1 MSDGA
6 VILNWKPAALLAL
19 AVLLPSARAQQAD
32 GVAGV
37 SNSPPPNMP
46 AIAQALGVQC
56 AFCHA
61 GPRGTESG
69 AEGRPPSKYEIARAM
84 IAMTR
89 DLNAA
94 VQAAT
99 GKAPTEATQVTC
111 VTCHRGVAVP
121 GQLSDII
128 AKTALA
134 GGPDAAI
141 AQYRDLRQRY
151 YGGQAYDFREDTLLD
166 AGEKVIRIKPQSAIP
181 ILRLNLEF
189 YPKSVRSY
197 AEIAFAYTRSLNDEA
212 AIAELEKA
220 VEIEPDNGII
230 RGQLEQL
237 KSYRRRK

>member
-1 MSDGA
+1 MECS
-6 VILNWKPAALLAL
+6 KPIALLAL
-19 AVLLPSARAQQAD
+19 AVFLPAADAQQSD
-32 GVAGV
+32 G
-37 SNSPPPNMP
+37 PPPNMP

-56 AFCHA
+56 AYCHA
-61 GPRGTESG
+61 GPRAAQSKP
-69 AEGRPPSKYEIARAM
+69 EGQPPSKYEIARAM

-89 DLNAA
+89 GLNAK

-99 GKAPTEATQVTC
+99 GKAPTDATQVTC
-111 VTCHRGVAVP
+111 VTCHRGVAIP
-121 GQLSDII
+121 GQLADIV
-128 AKTALA
+128 AKTVLA
-134 GGPDAAI
+134 DGPDAAI
-141 AQYRDLRQRY
+141 SQYRDLRQHY

-166 AGEKVIRIKPQSAIP
+166 AGEKLIRIKPQAAIP

-220 VEIEPDNGII
+220 VAIEPDNGTI

-237 KSYRRRK
+237 KSYRRKR

>member
-1 MSDGA
+1 MES
-6 VILNWKPAALLAL
+6 WKSVVLLAL
-19 AVLLPSARAQQAD
+19 AAFLPSARAQQTD
-32 GVAGV
+32 GV
-37 SNSPPPNMP
+37 SNPPPNMP

-61 GPRGTESG
+61 EPRTTQSKS
-69 AEGRPPSKYEIARAM
+69 EGQPPSKYEIARAM

-89 DLNAA
+89 DLNAK
-94 VQAAT
+94 VQTAT

-121 GQLSDII
+121 GQLSDIV

-134 GGPDAAI
+134 DGPDAAI

-151 YGGQAYDFREDTLLD
+151 FGGQAYDFREDTLLD
-166 AGEKVIRIKPQSAIP
+166 AGEKLIRIKPQNAIP
-181 ILRLNLEF
+181 VLRLNLEF

-197 AEIAFAYTRSLNDEA
+197 AEIAFAYTRGLDDEA

-220 VEIEPDNGII
+220 IAIEPDNGTI

-237 KSYRRRK
+237 KSYHRKR

>member
-1 MSDGA
+1 MAS
-6 VILNWKPAALLAL
+6 WKPAALLAL
-19 AVLLPSARAQQAD
+19 AAFLPSARAQQAD
-32 GVAGV
+32 GVGV
-37 SNSPPPNMP
+37 SNVGPPPNMP

-56 AFCHA
+56 AFCHS
-61 GPRGTESG
+61 GPRTTQ
-69 AEGRPPSKYEIARAM
+69 SKYEIARAM

-89 DLNAA
+89 DLNAK

-99 GKAPTEATQVTC
+99 GKAPAEATQVTC

-134 GGPDAAI
+134 DGPDAAI

-166 AGEKVIRIKPQSAIP
+166 AGEKLIRVKPQNAIP
-181 ILRLNLEF
+181 ILRVNLEF

-197 AEIAFAYTRSLNDEA
+197 AEIAFAYTRGLDDEA
-212 AIAELEKA
+212 AIVELEKA
-220 VEIEPDNGII
+220 VAIEPDNGTI

-237 KSYRRRK
+237 KSYHRRK

>member
-1 MSDGA
+1 MESWKLVALLTLAVFLPAADAQQSDG
-6 VILNWKPAALLAL
+6 
-19 AVLLPSARAQQAD
+19 
-32 GVAGV
+32 
-37 SNSPPPNMP
+37 PPPNMP

-56 AFCHA
+56 AYCHA
-61 GPRGTESG
+61 GPRSAQSKPDGQ
-69 AEGRPPSKYEIARAM
+69 PSKYEIARAM

-89 DLNAA
+89 DLNAR
-94 VQAAT
+94 VLAAT

-111 VTCHRGVAVP
+111 VTCHRGVAIP
-121 GQLSDII
+121 DQLADII

-134 GGPDAAI
+134 DGPDAAI
-141 AQYRDLRQRY
+141 SQYRDLRQRY

-166 AGEKVIRIKPQSAIP
+166 AGEKLTRINPQTAIP

-189 YPKSVRSY
+189 YPMSVRSY

-220 VEIEPDNGII
+220 AEIEPDNGTI

-237 KSYRRRK
+237 KSYHRKR

>member
-1 MSDGA
+1 
-6 VILNWKPAALLAL
+6 
-19 AVLLPSARAQQAD
+19 
-32 GVAGV
+32 
-37 SNSPPPNMP
+37 MP

-61 GPRGTESG
+61 GPRTTQSK
-69 AEGRPPSKYEIARAM
+69 AEGQTRPLKYEIAGAM

-89 DLNAA
+89 DLNAK
-94 VQAAT
+94 VLAAT

-121 GQLSDII
+121 GQLSDIV
-128 AKTALA
+128 ARTALA
-134 GGPDAAI
+134 DGPDAAI

-166 AGEKVIRIKPQSAIP
+166 AGEKVIRIKPQTAIP
-181 ILRLNLEF
+181 ILRVNLEF

-197 AEIAFAYTRSLNDEA
+197 ERIAFAWTRSLNDEA

-220 VEIEPDNGII
+220 VAIEPENGTI

-237 KSYRRRK
+237 KSYRRKR

>member
-1 MSDGA
+1 MES
-6 VILNWKPAALLAL
+6 WKPVALLAL
-19 AVLLPSARAQQAD
+19 AVFLPLARAQQAD
-32 GVAGV
+32 GVGV
-37 SNSPPPNMP
+37 SNVGPPPNMP

-61 GPRGTESG
+61 GPRGAQAKADG
-69 AEGRPPSKYEIARAM
+69 QPPSKYEIARAM

-89 DLNAA
+89 DLNAK

-99 GKAPTEATQVTC
+99 GKAFNAATQVTC

-134 GGPDAAI
+134 DGPDAAI
-141 AQYRDLRQRY
+141 AQYRDLRQRF

-166 AGEKVIRIKPQSAIP
+166 AGEKLIRIKPQSAIP
-181 ILRLNLEF
+181 VLRLNLEF

-197 AEIAFAYTRSLNDEA
+197 AEIAFAYTRGLDDEA

-220 VEIEPDNGII
+220 VAIEPDNGTI

-237 KSYRRRK
+237 KSYHRRK

>member
-1 MSDGA
+1 MESLKS
-6 VILNWKPAALLAL
+6 VALLAVA
-19 AVLLPSARAQQAD
+19 AVMPSAIAQQPD
-32 GVAGV
+32 GAAGV
-37 SNSPPPNMP
+37 SNAGPPPNMP

-61 GPRGTESG
+61 GPRSAQSKAESKS
-69 AEGRPPSKYEIARAM
+69 PSKYEIARAM

-89 DLNAA
+89 DLNAR
-94 VQAAT
+94 VQTAT

-121 GQLSDII
+121 GQLSDIV
-128 AKTALA
+128 ARTALA
-134 GGPDAAI
+134 DGPDAAI
-141 AQYRDLRQRY
+141 AQYRDLRERY

-166 AGEKVIRIKPQSAIP
+166 AGEKLIRIKPETAIP
-181 ILRLNLEF
+181 LLRLNLEF

-220 VEIEPDNGII
+220 VEIEPGNGTI

-237 KSYRRRK
+237 KSYHRKR

>member
-1 MSDGA
+1 MES
-6 VILNWKPAALLAL
+6 WKPVALLTL
-19 AVLLPSARAQQAD
+19 AAFLPSARAQQAD
-32 GVAGV
+32 GVPGV
-37 SNSPPPNMP
+37 SNGAVSNAAGPPPNMP

-61 GPRGTESG
+61 GARKTEG
-69 AEGRPPSKYEIARAM
+69 QPPSKYEIARAM

-89 DLNAA
+89 DLNAK

-99 GKAPTEATQVTC
+99 GKAPSEATQVTC

-121 GQLSDII
+121 GQLGDII
-128 AKTALA
+128 AKTAFA
-134 GGPDAAI
+134 DGPDAAI

-166 AGEKVIRIKPQSAIP
+166 AGEKLTRVKPQSAIP

-220 VEIEPDNGII
+220 VEIEPDNGTI

-237 KSYRRRK
+237 KSYHRKR

>member
-1 MSDGA
+1 
-6 VILNWKPAALLAL
+6 
-19 AVLLPSARAQQAD
+19 
-32 GVAGV
+32 
-37 SNSPPPNMP
+37 MP

-61 GPRGTESG
+61 GPRAAQAK
-69 AEGRPPSKYEIARAM
+69 AEAQPPSKFEIALAM

-89 DLNAA
+89 DLNAK

-121 GQLSDII
+121 GQLSDIV
-128 AKTALA
+128 AKTALTD
-134 GGPDAAI
+134 GPDAAI

-151 YGGQAYDFREDTLLD
+151 YGGQAYDFREDTLLE
-166 AGEKVIRIKPQSAIP
+166 AGEKLIRVKPQTAIP
-181 ILRLNLEF
+181 ILRLNIEF
-189 YPKSVRSY
+189 YPKSARSY

-220 VEIEPDNGII
+220 VEIEPDNGAI

-237 KSYRRRK
+237 KSYRRKK

>member
-1 MSDGA
+1 MEY
-6 VILNWKPAALLAL
+6 WKPVALFVFAALFPA
-19 AVLLPSARAQQAD
+19 ASAQQGD
-32 GVAGV
+32 GVSSA
-37 SNSPPPNMP
+37 PPPNMQ

-56 AFCHA
+56 AFCHV
-61 GPRGTESG
+61 GPRAAQSK

-89 DLNAA
+89 DLNAR
-94 VQAAT
+94 VQTAT

-121 GQLSDII
+121 GQLSDIV

-134 GGPDAAI
+134 EGPDAAI

-166 AGEKVIRIKPQSAIP
+166 AGEKLIRLKPQSAIP
-181 ILRLNLEF
+181 VLRLNLEF

-197 AEIAFAYTRSLNDEA
+197 AEIAFAYTRNLDDEA

-220 VEIEPDNGII
+220 VAIEPDNGTI

>member
-1 MSDGA
+1 MES
-6 VILNWKPAALLAL
+6 WKPVALLAL
-19 AVLLPSARAQQAD
+19 AVVLPSARAQQAD
-32 GVAGV
+32 SAPA
-37 SNSPPPNMP
+37 PPPNMP

-61 GPRGTESG
+61 GPRTTQSKTEG
-69 AEGRPPSKYEIARAM
+69 QPPSKYEVARAM
-84 IAMTR
+84 ISMTR
-89 DLNAA
+89 ELNAK
-94 VQAAT
+94 VQTAT
-99 GKAPTEATQVTC
+99 GKAPAEATQVTC

-128 AKTALA
+128 AKTAFA
-134 GGPDAAI
+134 DGPEAAV

-166 AGEKVIRIKPQSAIP
+166 AGEKLIRVKPQTAIP

-189 YPKSVRSY
+189 YPRSVRSY

-220 VEIEPDNGII
+220 VEIEPDNGTI

-237 KSYRRRK
+237 KSYHRKR

>member
-1 MSDGA
+1 MEY
-6 VILNWKPAALLAL
+6 WKPAALLAL
-19 AVLLPSARAQQAD
+19 AIALPLARAQQPD
-32 GVAGV
+32 GV
-37 SNSPPPNMP
+37 SNPGPPPNMP

-61 GPRGTESG
+61 GPRTMQSKTEG
-69 AEGRPPSKYEIARAM
+69 QPPSKYEIARAM

-89 DLNAA
+89 ELNAK
-94 VQAAT
+94 VQSAT

-121 GQLSDII
+121 GQLSDIV

-134 GGPDAAI
+134 DGPDVAI
-141 AQYRDLRQRY
+141 AQYRDLRQHY

-166 AGEKVIRIKPQSAIP
+166 AREKLTRIKPQTAIP

-220 VEIEPDNGII
+220 VEIEPDNGTI

-237 KSYRRRK
+237 KSYHRKR